1 MAEVLDAEAP
11 DARPGDI
18 VPGRAAVVY
27 NPLKIDLDALRAAV
41 AAEVPAGWAETL
53 WLETTQDDPGSGQ
66 VREALRAGATLVIA
80 AGGDG
85 TIRATAEAIAGSGV
99 PLALIAAGTGN
110 LLARNLD
117 LLTGDIPHAVRT
129 AFTGVDARIDL
140 ARLEIHRP
148 GGAREAAAF
157 VVMAG
162 FGLDAKMLAN
172 TDDDLKRRVGWL
184 AYVDAIRKA
193 LRDKNRLRMT
203 YRTERRTTRS
213 VSAHTLIVGNC
224 GALPANI
231 LLLPNAAVDDGRFEA
246 VFLRPE
252 SIRGWMQIVFK
263 IFWENGVVRRTRLGR
278 AMLTP
283 DVAALRYVVGRELQ
297 VRLSRPEELELD
309 GDGFGSATGFD
320 LRIDAGGLTVR
331 VPEGSRPP
339 ATPAADEPRR
349 RRVAVGVAVV
359 VAVVGTLTAVGIARR
374 SRRR

>member
-1 MAEVLDAEAP
+1 M
-11 DARPGDI
+11 I
-18 VPGRAAVVY
+18 Y
-27 NPLKIDLDALRAAV
+27 NPLKVDLDALRTAV
-41 AAEVPAGWAETL
+41 VAETPSEWAETL
-53 WLETTQDDPGSGQ
+53 WLETTKDDPGPGQ
-66 VREALRAGATLVIA
+66 VREALEAGATLVIA

-85 TIRATAEAIAGSGV
+85 TIRAAAETIAGSGV
-99 PLALIAAGTGN
+99 PLALVAAGTGN

-117 LLTGDIPHAVRT
+117 LLSDDIPHAIRT
-129 AFTGVDARIDL
+129 AVTGVDAGIDL

-148 GGAREAAAF
+148 GGVRESAAF

-172 TDDDLKRRVGWL
+172 TDDELKRRFGWL

-193 LRDKNRLRMT
+193 LRDENRLRMS
-203 YRTERRTTRS
+203 YRTERGAART

-231 LLLPNAAVDDGRFEA
+231 LLLPNAVVDDGRYEA

-252 SIRGWMQIVFK
+252 SVRGWLQIVFK
-263 IFWENGVVRRTRLGR
+263 IFWENGVVRRTRVGR
-278 AMLTP
+278 RLLTP

-309 GDGFGSATGFD
+309 GDSFGQATGFD

-331 VPEGSRPP
+331 VPEGSREP
-339 ATPAADEPRR
+339 AVPAGEESDRR
-349 RRVAVGVAVV
+349 PTALLAAIAVLALVAGA
-359 VAVVGTLTAVGIARR
+359 TVGITRIVRWR
-374 SRRR
+374 SRRH